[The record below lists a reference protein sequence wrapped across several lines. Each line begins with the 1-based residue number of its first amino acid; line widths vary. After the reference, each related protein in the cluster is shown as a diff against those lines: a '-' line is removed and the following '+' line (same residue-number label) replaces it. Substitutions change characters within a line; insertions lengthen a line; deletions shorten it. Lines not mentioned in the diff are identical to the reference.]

1 MRGRSFR
8 QMLSIGG
15 VLLAVILFTPSCA
28 EKPEPADLV
37 LTNGNI
43 VTVDPDQ
50 PQCEAIA
57 IRGDRIAALG
67 TTVEIEQFVG
77 PSTKLIDLEG
87 RLAIPGFIEGH
98 AHFYGIGEKKL
109 GLDLSSV
116 SSWDEIVEIVRKAAE
131 GSSPGSW
138 IVGRG
143 WHQEKWSNVPEPN
156 VEGFPVHSSLSQVS
170 PDNPVLL
177 THASGH
183 ASFANATAMKLAGV
197 TSRTEAPAGGEI
209 LKDAKGQPTGV
220 FRETAS
226 GLIRKALAESRN
238 QRSEAEIEAEKLQV
252 IELATEECLSKGVTS
267 FHDAGSS
274 YEFVDFVK
282 ALADKGQLG
291 IRLYVMLSE
300 SNESLKERIAD
311 YYLVNDAENLLTV
324 RSIKRLIDGALGARG
339 AWLLEPYSD
348 LSASTGLN
356 TTSVESIEETSAIA
370 MANGFQL
377 CVHAIG
383 DRANRETLDIFQAAF
398 ENNPEKRD
406 LRWRIEHAQH
416 IDPADIPRFAELEV
430 IAAMQGIHATSDGPW
445 VVPRLGEKRAS
456 EGAYVWRSLID
467 SGALIGNGSDAPVE
481 DLDPLLGY
489 YATVTRVLN
498 DGSTFYPEQCMTRE
512 EALESFTINNAYAA
526 FEEENKGSLTPGKL
540 ADIAV
545 LSKDILTIP
554 AEEILETR
562 VVYTIV
568 GGKVAYQAR
577 AIR

>member
-1 MRGRSFR
+1 
-8 QMLSIGG
+8 MLSIGG

-67 TTVEIEQFVG
+67 TSAEIERFVG
-77 PSTKLIDLEG
+77 ASTKLIDLEG

-156 VEGFPVHSSLSQVS
+156 VEGFPVHKSLSQAS

-398 ENNPEKRD
+398 EDNPEKRD

-526 FEEENKGSLTPGKL
+526 FEEEKKGSLTPGKL

>member
-43 VTVDPDQ
+43 VTVDPDH

-311 YYLVNDAENLLTV
+311 YYLVDDAENLLTV

-526 FEEENKGSLTPGKL
+526 FEEEKKGSLTPGKL

>member
-1 MRGRSFR
+1 
-8 QMLSIGG
+8 MLSIGG

-67 TTVEIEQFVG
+67 TSAEIERFVG
-77 PSTKLIDLEG
+77 ASTKLIDLEG

-209 LKDAKGQPTGV
+209 LKDAEGQPTGV

-348 LSASTGLN
+348 LSTSTGLN

-398 ENNPEKRD
+398 EDNPEKRD

-526 FEEENKGSLTPGKL
+526 FEEEKKGSLTPGKL

>member
-1 MRGRSFR
+1 
-8 QMLSIGG
+8 MLSIGG

-67 TTVEIEQFVG
+67 TSAEIERFVG
-77 PSTKLIDLEG
+77 ASTKLIDLEG

-209 LKDAKGQPTGV
+209 LKDAEGQPTGV

-274 YEFVDFVK
+274 YEFVDSVK

-348 LSASTGLN
+348 LSTSTGLN

-398 ENNPEKRD
+398 EDNPEKRD

-526 FEEENKGSLTPGKL
+526 FEEEKKGSLTPGKL